1 MILESP
7 FYPAII
13 SEQLQCQWVVHGV
26 PGKRIKLE
34 FQEFYLNKGHS
45 NGDEACQ
52 TSYLSISDFMSDG
65 TAKSDHGTFRLC
77 GHNPRVYI
85 SRNADLKIDLHNDQ
99 SGAAMEKP
107 QRFKVPF
114 FAKIGCVK
122 LLQIKMSV
130 TDEKSIKVTGGELV
144 VKKSLNTRKAN
155 SPRIQVQ
162 ISKHL

>member
-114 FAKIGCVK
+114 
-122 LLQIKMSV
+122 LQ
-130 TDEKSIKVTGGELV
+130 
-144 VKKSLNTRKAN
+144 
-155 SPRIQVQ
+155 
-162 ISKHL
+162 